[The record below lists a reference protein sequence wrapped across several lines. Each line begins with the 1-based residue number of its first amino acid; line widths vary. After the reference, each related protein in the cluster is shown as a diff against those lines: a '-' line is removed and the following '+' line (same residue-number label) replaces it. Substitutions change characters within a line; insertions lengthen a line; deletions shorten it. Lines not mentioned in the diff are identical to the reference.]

1 MEIQKTTSIRCI
13 SSYPKGWPKDIAP
26 PWTFT
31 TSVLMPRIWQLAEN
45 DRSTQFSIFHCK
57 SLHITQLDTAWLIL
71 IIGSFDGISNLTYH
85 HNSKCLV
92 DLPERNVRGSH
103 SMPGWYSLSA
113 IGLALPLT
121 PIQHLFDPKSRS
133 NWPVHRLHCGVPVT
147 NNSCQ
152 RLQAK
157 LGNLESFMVQCTS
170 VECTWVC
177 GCKCEIFVAPLMRRQ
192 VQKQQRHQQACLSCP
207 HQPLANVTHRNT
219 L

>member
-1 MEIQKTTSIRCI
+1 
-13 SSYPKGWPKDIAP
+13 
-26 PWTFT
+26 
-31 TSVLMPRIWQLAEN
+31 MPRILQFAAIYQ
-45 DRSTQFSIFHCK
+45 STQHVFNISLQIFACNTGSILP
-57 SLHITQLDTAWLIL
+57 SPNQLDWYQLLALLMEYQI
-71 IIGSFDGISNLTYH
+71 NTYH

-103 SMPGWYSLSA
+103 SMPEWYSLSA

-177 GCKCEIFVAPLMRRQ
+177 GCKCKIFVAPLMRMQ
-192 VQKQQRHQQACLSCP
+192 VQRQQRHQQACLSFP

-219 L
+219 F